1 MEQFLDEKILKAREM
16 AQRQKNIN
24 IREESVYID
33 GQFYSF
39 RAMPILENR
48 VSIWVPDTFGV
59 MPSRFVKQK
68 YPMEERPQL
77 VLTSQDTTINFAFNY
92 LENQPISNEQILD
105 ATIGF
110 QRLLKRIQPAN
121 HFYDLKSEYEKRQCY
136 GWFDFKSPSIYQPIY
151 TLMVFSPIGGKL
163 FHGIFNC
170 PAVKMQDWKSAFLQ
184 VVHTIEEITKK
195 E

>member
-77 VLTSQDTTINFAFNY
+77 VLTSQDTTINFAFN
-92 LENQPISNEQILD
+92 
-105 ATIGF
+105 
-110 QRLLKRIQPAN
+110 
-121 HFYDLKSEYEKRQCY
+121 
-136 GWFDFKSPSIYQPIY
+136 
-151 TLMVFSPIGGKL
+151 
-163 FHGIFNC
+163 
-170 PAVKMQDWKSAFLQ
+170 
-184 VVHTIEEITKK
+184 
-195 E
+195 